1 MRRSVLAVAIL
12 LATAPVASATEAMP
26 DVKPDLRAVEVAA
39 PSVRTVVVVA
49 PARAEVRTTETRTL
63 VQRST
68 TTTVILVLAVIGA
81 IAILASVL

>member
-1 MRRSVLAVAIL
+1 
-12 LATAPVASATEAMP
+12 
-26 DVKPDLRAVEVAA
+26 
-39 PSVRTVVVVA
+39 VVVA
-49 PARAEVRTTETRTL
+49 PARAEVRTTQTRTL